1 MAGANIKVGVTG
13 VNEFKQDIN
22 KVKQSVQTLN
32 SALELNE
39 KQFKATGNAEEYL
52 KTKAE
57 LLKTKIDQQNSIIET
72 AEKAL
77 KQMTD
82 NGVDKA
88 SNAFQSMQRTLLNAK
103 SELVDTQTQL
113 KTLGTDADG
122 AKTSAEA
129 MNKELKNIGKGVSWK
144 NISDGIGKIND
155 KLESGAK
162 AAIRMGKYVINM
174 AKDSTSY
181 ADELLTRSA
190 QMGVDVETLQKMD
203 RVAEFIDTDVDTIV
217 TAKDRLAKNRGKL
230 SDLMGISTDGKSDE
244 DLFWEVGEAL
254 ANMGEGFDKAEAAQ
268 QIFGKSW
275 RELAP
280 LFAAGKDEY
289 DALMEGQSVLTE
301 EKVRKL
307 GEADDAIKKVEL
319 ELQKMKN
326 EFWANNADKITG
338 LFQWFVDNQDAVTG
352 ALMVI
357 GGGFAAMKLAETASN
372 VMEIVSGLQTL
383 GLIKGAGAAASGAAG
398 AAGAAGGTGAAAGG
412 GLAAGLLPSAGVVA
426 AAILPA
432 ILANESAY
440 ASAREKQAQRLANAG
455 NLGTEGWFL
464 EQSAN
469 ALGITNGRLGDYG
482 AIQSLLMGMGD
493 RSDLEKSK
501 LYNMLSGSV
510 TDQGN
515 KTWNEL
521 QRLWGGEEMDM
532 GRMTSILE
540 AVTSAYDRMAQVNEE
555 LTGGTDKQSK
565 TNSEMAAA
573 VAGLEGLPGDIAA
586 AVSKAPINVNID
598 GTLMTNYFNS
608 QLGPAL
614 AAANE

>member
-1 MAGANIKVGVTG
+1 MAGANIKIGVTG
-13 VNEFKQDIN
+13 VSEFKQDIN

-57 LLKTKIDQQNSIIET
+57 LLKTKIDQQNSIIEK

-88 SNAFQSMQRTLLNAK
+88 STAFQSMQRTLLSAK

-122 AKTSAEA
+122 AKTSADA
-129 MNKELKNIGKGVSWK
+129 MNKELKKIGKGVSWQ
-144 NISDGIGKIND
+144 NVSEGIGKIND
-155 KLESGAK
+155 KLEAGAK

-174 AKDSTSY
+174 AKDSTGY

-301 EKVRKL
+301 EQVRKL

-338 LFQWFVDNQDAVTG
+338 LFQWFVDNQDAVTA
-352 ALMVI
+352 ALVAI
-357 GGGFAAMKLAETASN
+357 GVGFAGLKLAETASN
-372 VMEIVSGLQTL
+372 VMKVVEGLKTL
-383 GLIKGAGAAASGAAG
+383 GLLGGAGKAAGAAAG
-398 AAGAAGGTGAAAGG
+398 AAGAGAGGGAGISLAGAGAAAAPLGVTA
-412 GLAAGLLPSAGVVA
+412 LALA
-426 AAILPA
+426 PA
-432 ILANESAY
+432 LIANEQAY
-440 ASAREKQAQRLANAG
+440 ANAREKQAQRLANAG

-469 ALGITNGRLGDYG
+469 ALGITDGRLGNYG
-482 AIQSLLMGMGD
+482 QIQSLLMGMGD
-493 RSDLEKSK
+493 RSDLEKAK
-501 LYNMLSGSV
+501 LHNLLAGSV

-515 KTWNEL
+515 YTWNEL
-521 QRLWGGEEMDM
+521 QKLWGGEEMDM
-532 GRMTSILE
+532 GRMTAILE
-540 AVTSAYDRMAQVNEE
+540 AVTNAYDRMATLTEE
-555 LTGGTDKQSK
+555 LNGGSDKQSK
-565 TNSEMAAA
+565 NNSEMAAA
-573 VAGLEGLPGDIAA
+573 VQGLNGLPADIAA
-586 AVSKAPINVNID
+586 AVSKAPINVSID
-598 GTLMTNYFNS
+598 GQLMTNYFNS
-608 QLGPAL
+608 QLEPAL